1 MVRASRGCHKGSAST
16 RAAAGDPRGGWAH
29 SSPAG
34 GAGSACG
41 APRGGWAH
49 PSAARGPDL
58 VQCAPEPP
66 RVMSRLRLWV
76 PLLLLTWQS
85 LCLLVQAA
93 QPPEWA
99 LDPAQLTADLLGP
112 TEPWS
117 SHSSEFPPESP
128 QVLTPPAEPG
138 GFHYL
143 GSSAPA
149 QMLALPK
156 ELTETLVPFPD
167 TDSVGELPPEADQD
181 LNDKLTQLFEG
192 FPEVEAQAQHP
203 EPPEEIETSPIQQGS
218 PSPPPEILKE
228 AVNPQEAPAEPS
240 KPSKERVPQ
249 PTAHEVNVPSLSK
262 KEAQWPNFNVT
273 VKPVDLVLTV
283 TLTQPP
289 ERTEEA
295 QASPT
300 QQEAPAQ
307 PVERPEEAVPTPVQL
322 EAPGEPLELP
332 EEAGP
337 TPVQPEVPAWPAELP
352 EEAGPTPA
360 QPETLAQPV
369 ERPEE
374 AGPSPVQQEAPT
386 LVPDVTHKSADVELT
401 ITPEPAKEVGSS
413 TAQQEAPPQ
422 PPEHTEEAEPSP
434 TQQETS
440 AQPPEAVQPSSHHH
454 VQYLNLP
461 NVSVKPADV
470 QVTITPEST
479 TEVGPL
485 PVQDEAAAQPSV
497 PLNVEPF
504 AMQHEAPTLPPQSP
518 EEAEPLS
525 VQQETPTES
534 PESTTQEKP
543 PIQQETPVQH
553 PEYPGEVN
561 PPTTQQE
568 ALAQQSQSPEE
579 AEHSTALQQTLSLPE
594 DPEVTLPHP
603 EHVQAQQPH
612 LTEVTAQPLDLELT
626 VNPEPTTEFEHST
639 ALKKTT
645 APPKDL
651 EVTFA
656 HLEQVQTQHPTLAEV
671 TVQPLDLGLTITPEF
686 TKETE
691 LSLPRRGT
699 PIQPPEPP
707 KEVVVA
713 QSPVYQEEIV
723 QTPGQ
728 DQAQHPSSPN
738 VTVQPLDLELTVSP
752 EPTKEVEQFTTLK
765 KTTSPPKD
773 LEVTLAHSEQVQSHR
788 PTLTKVTVKP
798 LDLELTITPES
809 AAEVEPSPAMPEI
822 PDQHPEPTKELVS
835 QPHIYQEAAVPT
847 PHQDQAQHWWSPNV
861 TVQPLD
867 LELTI
872 TPESTTEVKQ
882 STTLQQTTT
891 PPKDLEVTFP
901 QSEQVQVQHPTLN
914 KVTVKPLDLGLT
926 ITPEPTT
933 ETETS
938 PTMQET
944 P

>member
-1 MVRASRGCHKGSAST
+1 
-16 RAAAGDPRGGWAH
+16 
-29 SSPAG
+29 
-34 GAGSACG
+34 
-41 APRGGWAH
+41 
-49 PSAARGPDL
+49 
-58 VQCAPEPP
+58 
-66 RVMSRLRLWV
+66 MSRLRLWV

-128 QVLTPPAEPG
+128 QV
-138 GFHYL
+138 
-143 GSSAPA
+143 
-149 QMLALPK
+149 
-156 ELTETLVPFPD
+156 
-167 TDSVGELPPEADQD
+167 
-181 LNDKLTQLFEG
+181 
-192 FPEVEAQAQHP
+192 EAQAQHP

-228 AVNPQEAPAEPS
+228 AINPQEAPAEPS
-240 KPSKERVPQ
+240 STVEEIKPSVQQEASDQPTQAPKEVEPLTPQEAPAQPPEPSKERVPQ

-262 KEAQWPNFNVT
+262 KEAQWPNFSNVT

-307 PVERPEEAVPTPVQL
+307 PVERPEEAV
-322 EAPGEPLELP
+322 
-332 EEAGP
+332 
-337 TPVQPEVPAWPAELP
+337 
-352 EEAGPTPA
+352 
-360 QPETLAQPV
+360 
-369 ERPEE
+369 
-374 AGPSPVQQEAPT
+374 
-386 LVPDVTHKSADVELT
+386 
-401 ITPEPAKEVGSS
+401 
-413 TAQQEAPPQ
+413 
-422 PPEHTEEAEPSP
+422 
-434 TQQETS
+434 
-440 AQPPEAVQPSSHHH
+440 
-454 VQYLNLP
+454 
-461 NVSVKPADV
+461 
-470 QVTITPEST
+470 
-479 TEVGPL
+479 
-485 PVQDEAAAQPSV
+485 
-497 PLNVEPF
+497 
-504 AMQHEAPTLPPQSP
+504 
-518 EEAEPLS
+518 
-525 VQQETPTES
+525 
-534 PESTTQEKP
+534 
-543 PIQQETPVQH
+543 
-553 PEYPGEVN
+553 
-561 PPTTQQE
+561 
-568 ALAQQSQSPEE
+568 
-579 AEHSTALQQTLSLPE
+579 HSTALQQTLSLPE

-626 VNPEPTTEFEHST
+626 VTPKPTTEFEHST

-788 PTLTKVTVKP
+788 PTLNKVTVKP